1 MCPIGG
7 FLMVTSLI
15 FESVWLIVV
24 ALLGLGHV
32 NISIGFTSL
41 YLSATMLQVC
51 LLLIFVRFVSPM
63 LMSYKIDPD
72 NFMTPT
78 LTALG
83 DLVGTFLLWFVFI
96 MSEDKMTE
104 TSGSMGVNNGTS
116 GVPSVQEKRVF
127 VYLPKT
133 NNYTLT
139 LRLFPAFFYLFL
151 IDVINN

>member
-1 MCPIGG
+1 MLHASNGKNVETMCPIGG

-41 YLSATMLQVC
+41 YLSATVLQVC

-116 GVPSVQEKRVF
+116 VQVD
-127 VYLPKT
+127 
-133 NNYTLT
+133 
-139 LRLFPAFFYLFL
+139 FFKDGNL
-151 IDVINN
+151 